1 MIVHFETFANIDRP
15 IIFALK
21 DNSGKITSKEMWEK
35 LMSLSKEIRRYDFLE
50 VGPTMVEYI
59 VRVNNCTEEELLQ
72 GYSQTN
78 SSDLYNFLT
87 DHINDLCQ
95 PEIYTPTIYLKME
108 FDELWKQ

>member
-1 MIVHFETFANIDRP
+1 MIVHFETFANIDNP

-21 DNSGKITSKEMWEK
+21 DDTGERISQAMWEK
-35 LMSLSKEIRRYDFLE
+35 LMSLSKEIRRYDFADM
-50 VGPTMVEYI
+50 GPTMVEYI

-78 SSDLYNFLT
+78 SFDLYNFLT

-95 PEIYTPTIYLKME
+95 PEIYTSTIYLKME
-108 FDELWKQ
+108 FDELWK